1 MTLQN
6 KFQNC
11 FFLSRWRLGYQL
23 SKFST
28 VARTEEKIDIK
39 LMMGVEKWLKDPVP
53 GSLEREKTCPTASE
67 ENPLS

>member
-1 MTLQN
+1 M
-6 KFQNC
+6 
-11 FFLSRWRLGYQL
+11 